1 MNRMTHKFVFTF
13 LTLAFTIIFISG
25 QSIAYERELKELSA
39 NMISKIEQSGKKSI
53 AVTDFTGLQGDVTEL
68 GRFIAEELSIEL
80 MNNVK
85 KFEIIDRNHLKS
97 IMKEHKFAMSGLVD
111 PKTIKEVGK
120 IVGVDAIITGSVV
133 PFGDNIKVTCKVIAT
148 DTARVISA
156 GKINI
161 AKTKA
166 IDELLAKEIGD
177 GVKSKSESN
186 AHKIPEGSKNV
197 QNNNLKTDKSKF
209 ILNADD
215 AIIELLPI
223 RLERQSSLNK
233 IIIKYKITN
242 MGKTRRFSISNGSGD
257 RGLILDNFGNPLRIS
272 MILPIGQEIRSEK
285 SIIIQCLL
293 HDGISKNTKFLKMIR
308 MSYKIDDDD
317 DQMFE
322 FKNVPVEIEY

>member
-1 MNRMTHKFVFTF
+1 MNRITFKFVLTF
-13 LTLAFTIIFISG
+13 LIFAFIIIFISG

-39 NMISKIEQSGKKSI
+39 NMISKIDQSGKKSI
-53 AVTDFTGLQGDVTEL
+53 AVTDFTGLQGEVTEL

-97 IMKEHKFAMSGLVD
+97 IMKEHKFALSGLVD
-111 PKTIKEVGK
+111 PKTIKEIGK
-120 IVGVDAIITGSVV
+120 IVGVDAIITGSVI

-166 IDELLAKEIGD
+166 IDDLLVKEIGD
-177 GVKSKSESN
+177 GSKSKSESN
-186 AHKIPEGSKNV
+186 AHKIPEGPKYV
-197 QNNNLKTDKSKF
+197 QDNNLNTDKSKF
-209 ILNADD
+209 ILNADN
-215 AIIELLPI
+215 AIIELLPLK
-223 RLERQSSLNK
+223 LEQRGSLNK
-233 IIIKYKITN
+233 IVIKYKITN
-242 MGKTRRFSISNGSGD
+242 MGKTRRFSILTGSGD
-257 RGLILDNFGNPLRIS
+257 RGLILDNFGNPLRVS
-272 MILPIGQEIRSEK
+272 MILPLVPEIKSGK
-285 SIIIQCLL
+285 SIIIQCLF
-293 HDGISKNTKFLKMIR
+293 HDGISKNTKFLKIIR
-308 MSYKIDDDD
+308 MSYRIDDSD